1 MIVFYGDIQKLD
13 ARGKLISFLDSKV
26 PMLCTFLHHLWDRQ
40 QRAITYKE
48 IREAIMRGDIS
59 QSWLED
65 WQQDYARFVEK
76 TMLPIYDDLID
87 AATLDLKDRFPNFV
101 TPRDYTSVYSAR
113 FVTNSTD
120 QQIRGIRAVVH
131 RACNLHDLS
140 VDELA
145 KVIRPM
151 IGLDMPQSMAN
162 MRYFEKLVAGGM
174 NNKKAREKAMIY
186 GAQQHRY
193 RAWRMSRTELA
204 FAYNNTRHENV
215 QECVTQGWMGH
226 TVKEWS
232 AVKDNRTCKYCKDL
246 NGMQIEMDELFPFK
260 TKLPRDVRKNPPAH
274 PNCRCALKYV
284 ELAPPRF
291 GADIKPTEVSNK
303 IIGRTSKFVEDLAS
317 K

>member
-13 ARGKLISFLDSKV
+13 ARGKLISFLNEHT
-26 PMLCTFLHHLWDRQ
+26 PALCTFLHHLWDKQ

-48 IREAIMRGDIS
+48 IRQAILRGDID

-65 WQQDYARFVEK
+65 WRQDYSRFVDK
-76 TMLPIYDDLID
+76 YMRPIYDDMIE
-87 AATLDLKDRFPNFV
+87 AATEDLKRRFLYFE
-101 TPRDYTSVYSAR
+101 TPKDYTGRYSAQ

-120 QQIRGIRAVVH
+120 TQIRGIRAVVH
-131 RACNLHDLS
+131 RAVNMQDMS
-140 VDELA
+140 VDSLS

-151 IGLDMPQSMAN
+151 IGLDIPQSMAN
-162 MRYFEKLVAGGM
+162 LRYYTKLIESGM
-174 NNKKAREKAMIY
+174 SEAKAREKAMIY
-186 GAQQHRY
+186 GDRQHRY
-193 RAWRMSRTELA
+193 RAWRMSRTEIS

-215 QECVTQGWMGH
+215 QECINQGWMGH

-232 AVKDNRTCKYCKDL
+232 AVKDDRACKYCTALD
-246 NGMQIEMDELFPFK
+246 GMQLEMDELFPFK

-303 IIGRTSKFVEDLAS
+303 IIGRTSNYVEDLAQ